1 MTIIHNSVE
10 IRKPIEAVYAFL
22 ADMNNHEQLMPANIE
37 DWSSTEDEAR
47 FTIKNMAKLVLK
59 ISQRTENKEIVC
71 VPAEEA
77 PFALTLRWKLEDRG
91 VDTTNA
97 TFVIEAELN
106 MMMKMM
112 ASGPLQKL
120 ADHQVSSLQTIFG

>member
-1 MTIIHNSVE
+1 MTVIQNSIDIH
-10 IRKPIEAVYAFL
+10 KPIEAVYAYL
-22 ADMNNHEQLMPANIE
+22 VDMNNHEQLMPDNISN
-37 DWSSTEDEAR
+37 WSSTEDEAR
-47 FTIKNMAKLVLK
+47 FTIKNMANLALK
-59 ISQRTENKEIVC
+59 ISQRVVNKEIVC

-97 TFVIEAELN
+97 IFVIEAELN

-112 ASGPLQKL
+112 AAGPLQKL
-120 ADHQVSSLQTIFG
+120 ADHQVHSLQKILG